1 MVIVAGLYSIAF
13 AIVNEETNANWPYFF
28 QHLTD
33 AVGIDRKIAFVSDRN
48 NGILEGRSLYSLTA
62 LMHFATTI

>member
-28 QHLTD
+28 QHLRD
-33 AVGIDRKIAFVSDRN
+33 AVSDRN

-62 LMHFATTI
+62 LMHFSTTI

>member
-33 AVGIDRKIAFVSDRN
+33 AVGINRKIAFVSDRAQMQAI
-48 NGILEGRSLYSLTA
+48 GEEVS
-62 LMHFATTI
+62 